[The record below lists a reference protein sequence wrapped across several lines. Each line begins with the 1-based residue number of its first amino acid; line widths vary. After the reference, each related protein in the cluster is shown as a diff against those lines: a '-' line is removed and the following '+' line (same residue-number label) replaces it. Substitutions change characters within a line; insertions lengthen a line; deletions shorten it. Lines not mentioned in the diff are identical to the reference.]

1 VRQKAIWLIAEELA
15 RRFRLPNDPYRAD
28 NDIYW
33 QRVRTALEKQRNEQ
47 DEN

>member
-1 VRQKAIWLIAEELA
+1 VRQKAIWLIAEEFA

-33 QRVRTALEKQRNEQ
+33 QRVRTALEK
-47 DEN
+47 